1 MTQRR
6 RRRGGDPEEETRRR
20 RRRRK
25 RDNTKILQPQHRGW
39 GKIFANLELDKKH
52 PKIQQ
57 KSIWGGSWVLF
68 GKGLGP
74 SWASFGCFWPPL
86 GRFLNVQNR
95 TSFKHWPKMG
105 SKRASG
111 WILGRFGRILGRF
124 WEDLGILKWDPC
136 AASLRPAERHI
147 LSNLLINL

>member
-1 MTQRR
+1 MQIWSWTQ
-6 RRRGGDPEEETRRR
+6 
-20 RRRRK
+20 K
-25 RDNTKILQPQHRGW
+25 R
-39 GKIFANLELDKKH
+39 

-57 KSIWGGSWVLF
+57 KSILGGSWAVL
-68 GKGLGP
+68 GRGLGP

-111 WILGRFGRILGRF
+111 WILGRFGKVLGGF
-124 WEDLGILKWDPC
+124 GEDLGRNLGEFGRFFAGCGHFLETFGKMWPCWGKASKLDPR
-136 AASLRPAERHI
+136 ADPRSVTMGLVQR
-147 LSNLLINL
+147 SF